1 MSEYRIIKKNEKMC
15 IHTHMMILIFK
26 KEQNVRR
33 FFFRK
38 KNIKEEYIQMQ
49 VTLKKES
56 QQKIRFPT
64 SLLPF

>member
-1 MSEYRIIKKNEKMC
+1 MSEYRIIKKMRKC
-15 IHTHMMILIFK
+15 AYTHMMILIFK
-26 KEQNVRR
+26 KEQNVRKV
-33 FFFRK
+33 FFRK

-49 VTLKKES
+49 VTFKKES

>member
-1 MSEYRIIKKNEKMC
+1 
-15 IHTHMMILIFK
+15 MMILIFK
-26 KEQNVRR
+26 KEQNVRKV
-33 FFFRK
+33 FFRK

-49 VTLKKES
+49 VTFKKES

>member
-1 MSEYRIIKKNEKMC
+1 
-15 IHTHMMILIFK
+15 MILIFK
-26 KEQNVRR
+26 KEQNVRKV
-33 FFFRK
+33 FFAKK

-49 VTLKKES
+49 VTFKKES